1 MGALRSL
8 QVQQSVVANLSA
20 DLDQEAASSDEVL
33 PHGLVS
39 VISAQNALSFDRSGG
54 GEPQLVPASM
64 LQVCCTLAQTTIAH
78 PGGLICL
85 RICGAMSQS
94 QVSSSQRRRLQWMA
108 THCAACHGSGLRHL
122 DCCRSRTK
130 TGGG

>member
-1 MGALRSL
+1 MLRCRICDKLMTALRSL

-20 DLDQEAASSDEVL
+20 DFDQEAASSDEVL

-64 LQVCCTLAQTTIAH
+64 LQVRCTVTQTTIEH
-78 PGGLICL
+78 PGD
-85 RICGAMSQS
+85 
-94 QVSSSQRRRLQWMA
+94 SSLSSLS
-108 THCAACHGSGLRHL
+108 T
-122 DCCRSRTK
+122 TK
-130 TGGG
+130 RGD

>member
-1 MGALRSL
+1 LRYQIHDKLMGALRSL

-20 DLDQEAASSDEVL
+20 DLDQEAVSSDEVL

-64 LQVCCTLAQTTIAH
+64 LQVRCT
-78 PGGLICL
+78 
-85 RICGAMSQS
+85 M
-94 QVSSSQRRRLQWMA
+94 
-108 THCAACHGSGLRHL
+108 
-122 DCCRSRTK
+122 
-130 TGGG
+130 